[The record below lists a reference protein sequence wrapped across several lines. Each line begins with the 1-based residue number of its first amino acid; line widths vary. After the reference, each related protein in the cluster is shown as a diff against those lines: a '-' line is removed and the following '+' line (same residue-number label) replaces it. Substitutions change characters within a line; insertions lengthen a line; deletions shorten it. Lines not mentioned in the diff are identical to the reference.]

1 MTEFTTIQ
9 RTRRCLQS
17 SALLLLVCLPM
28 LAGCAVGSDTWYTR
42 ISDSDRADHDTGG
55 LPFDFSG
62 AGGMD
67 NSYTVPVWN
76 DEGDKT
82 ELTFG
87 SDEPIPDDTWV
98 QIETQAVRGV
108 VSWKPVNE
116 QDVPE
121 KPREEALKEAGS

>member
-17 SALLLLVCLPM
+17 SALLLLACLPM

-42 ISDSDRADHDTGG
+42 ISDSDREDHDTGSV
-55 LPFDFSG
+55 PFDFSG

-76 DEGDKT
+76 DEGDK
-82 ELTFG
+82 
-87 SDEPIPDDTWV
+87 
-98 QIETQAVRGV
+98 
-108 VSWKPVNE
+108 
-116 QDVPE
+116 
-121 KPREEALKEAGS
+121 

>member
-1 MTEFTTIQ
+1 MTENTIIQ
-9 RTRRCLQS
+9 RTHRSLQRT
-17 SALLLLVCLPM
+17 AMLLLVCLPM

-42 ISDSDRADHDTGG
+42 ISNSDRTDHDTGG

-108 VSWKPVNE
+108 VSWESVDE